1 MLLWI
6 LLSCGVGF
14 AVLALACALA
24 MVQAERRTRRNLYRA
39 LGFNEELVSAL
50 MAQKGPISTQLARVR
65 QSAVAS
71 GVRVEDLRSRG
82 AGLRTQTQ
90 RAFRFTR
97 ARNDPRT
104 PGDERAALAPAR
116 RSRSLDRRDSS

>member
-82 AGLRTQTQ
+82 AGLRTQRQ

-97 ARNDPRT
+97 ARNGPR
-104 PGDERAALAPAR
+104 PGDERRVLAPAR
-116 RSRSLDRRDSS
+116 RSRTLDRRDPS